1 MTINLTN
8 MYQPLYRLTNKLLR
22 NISTIERTY
31 GQIESL
37 HIPKKLELNLTK
49 RNLIASS
56 YASNRIE
63 GNPLTLPEV
72 TNLLLDDRVP
82 VNRDEK
88 EVVNY
93 FSMLQNLSDFQSK
106 QISVGLI
113 LEFHTKLMTGVDET
127 AGIIRNVKVV
137 VGKYK
142 EEKGNVSLRVKH
154 DPPHHD
160 RKSIKKDLDELCIWI
175 NTNIDIPAV
184 LLTGIFHH
192 EFVYIHPFEDGNG
205 RVCRLL
211 TALLFIKHDYMINKY
226 FVLDDYYDIDRQQY
240 SDMLHSADSGDKT
253 EWLEYYTD
261 GVKFSLQG
269 SLAKYREAIT
279 SLRIEEQPTPK
290 EREVLKIIQE
300 KHEVTSQMIVK
311 LLKVSRQQ
319 AHALLRG
326 LMEKGLLGK
335 KGKTKS
341 SYYFIK

>member
-1 MTINLTN
+1 
-8 MYQPLYRLTNKLLR
+8 MYNPTYHISPKLLK
-22 NISTIERTY
+22 NISLIERTY

-37 HIPKKLELNLTK
+37 KIPKKLELNLTQ
-49 RNLIASS
+49 RNLITSS

-93 FSMLQNLSDFQSK
+93 FSILQNMSSYQLKPFSLELVTDFHK
-106 QISVGLI
+106 Q
-113 LEFHTKLMTGVDET
+113 LMTGVDDT

-137 VGKYK
+137 VGKYR
-142 EEKGNVSLRVKH
+142 EEKGNVSLTVKH

-160 RKSIKKDLDELCIWI
+160 RISIKNDLEKLFLWI
-175 NTNIDIPAV
+175 DTNRDIPAPI
-184 LLTGIFHH
+184 LTGIFHH

-211 TALLFIKHDYMINKY
+211 TALLFMKHEYLINKY

-240 SDMLHSADSGDKT
+240 SDKLHSADVGDKT
-253 EWLEYYTD
+253 EWLEYFSD

-269 SLAKYREAIT
+269 ALAKYKEAMFT
-279 SLRIEEQPTPK
+279 LRIEEQPTPK
-290 EREVLKIIQE
+290 EQQVLKIIQE
-300 KHEVTSQMIVK
+300 KHEVTSQMIVQ
-311 LLKVSRQQ
+311 LLHISRQQ
-319 AHALLRG
+319 AHTLLSG
-326 LMEKGLLGK
+326 LVAKGLLSK

-341 SYYFIK
+341 SYYYIS

>member
-1 MTINLTN
+1 
-8 MYQPLYRLTNKLLR
+8 MYQPLYRLTGKLLR
-22 NISTIERTY
+22 NITQIERHY

-37 HIPKKLELNLTK
+37 KIPKKLELNLTK

-93 FSMLQNLSDFQSK
+93 FDILQNLSDYQNK
-106 QISVGLI
+106 QFSTLLVT
-113 LEFHTKLMTGVDET
+113 EFHKRLMTGVDES
-127 AGIIRNVKVV
+127 AGTIRNVKVV

-160 RKSIKKDLDELCIWI
+160 RKSITKDLDALFTWT
-175 NTNIDIPAV
+175 NTSREVPIA
-184 LLTGIFHH
+184 LMTGIFHH

-211 TALLFIKHDYMINKY
+211 TALLFIKHEYLINKY

-240 SDMLHSADSGDKT
+240 SDMLHSADQGDKT
-253 EWLEYYTD
+253 EWLEYFTD

-269 SLAKYREAIT
+269 ALAKYREALT

-290 EREVLKIIQE
+290 EREVLKIIQTRQ
-300 KHEVTSQMIVK
+300 EVTSQMIVQ
-311 LLKVSRQQ
+311 LLKISRQQ
-319 AHALLRG
+319 AHALLSG
-326 LMEKGLLGK
+326 LMDKGLLSK

-341 SYYFIK
+341 SYYFLK